1 MVKCTYTTHPKPL
14 GMTQFSE
21 NGTTVYQNGSDLEDS
36 TLNND
41 KESDF
46 MSLYG
51 SGLSTLVLKIASN
64 ELQNKD
70 LTVLLIHLIH
80 SDWRTGRCRL
90 TTQKVAEILGHQ
102 VKTLYPSVRRLKDL
116 NLLVPI
122 KDSRTGEKLYIISP
136 FLLKAGSG
144 RARGFLLKTYYDAI
158 NRNQP
163 DTLET
168 ILEDAGC
175 FDEP

>member
-102 VKTLYPSVRRLKDL
+102 VKTLYPSIRRLKDQ

-122 KDSRTGEKLYIISP
+122 KDSRTGERLHIISP